1 MMANFG
7 QNMYVI
13 ESISKALTYEFL
25 GKQIQKFLRQKNFTV
40 FDVTTKLLNNGI
52 MIKNNWYLWRN
63 CKNINI
69 YCSENLVKTCI
80 FH

>member
-52 MIKNNWYLWRN
+52 MIKNNWISLA
-63 CKNINI
+63 K
-69 YCSENLVKTCI
+69 L
-80 FH
+80 

>member
-52 MIKNNWYLWRN
+52 MIKNN
-63 CKNINI
+63 
-69 YCSENLVKTCI
+69 
-80 FH
+80 